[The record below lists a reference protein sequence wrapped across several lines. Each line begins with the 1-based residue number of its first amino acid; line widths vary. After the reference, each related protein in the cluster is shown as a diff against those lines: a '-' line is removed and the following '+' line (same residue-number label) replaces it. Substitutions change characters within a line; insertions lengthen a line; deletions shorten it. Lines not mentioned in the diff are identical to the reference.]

1 MRKYHEIGQTRG
13 QNYRCVRATHL
24 VRFPWIGQRASA
36 GSLRVWMAIGF
47 LLISSIA
54 FLLWPVIQKA
64 ELNIRLTAADQKLAD
79 YRVAVLAYYAQK
91 GVVPMDVKICS
102 EPLKIVPSQGLVRT
116 EIPNEQNYVFSQTTL
131 GQSLIEAKRL
141 ERITFPLGKSPAS
154 RSEVSLKND
163 PVSGIT
169 PKILAIPADYLE
181 KRYHRENLF
190 SHSGGRRIAVLLL
203 TGLRADEAVGL
214 QRIVGLSPID
224 QTKKTQSDCI
234 FSLDE
239 ESHTFTAWVY
249 LQDL

>member
-1 MRKYHEIGQTRG
+1 M
-13 QNYRCVRATHL
+13 QNYSRVKVTHL
-24 VRFPWIGQRASA
+24 ARLPWIGQRASA
-36 GSLRVWMAIGF
+36 GSLRLWMAVGF
-47 LLISSIA
+47 LLISIVA

-102 EPLKIVPSQGLVRT
+102 EPLKMVPSQGLGRA
-116 EIPNEQNYVFSQTTL
+116 EKPQEQNYVFSQTTL

-141 ERITFPLGKSPAS
+141 EQITFPLGKSPTG

-169 PKILAIPADYLE
+169 PNILAIPADYLE

-190 SHSGGRRIAVLLL
+190 PHSGSRRIAVLLL

-214 QRIVGLSPID
+214 QRIAGMSPIN
-224 QTKKTQSDCI
+224 QNNKIQSDCI